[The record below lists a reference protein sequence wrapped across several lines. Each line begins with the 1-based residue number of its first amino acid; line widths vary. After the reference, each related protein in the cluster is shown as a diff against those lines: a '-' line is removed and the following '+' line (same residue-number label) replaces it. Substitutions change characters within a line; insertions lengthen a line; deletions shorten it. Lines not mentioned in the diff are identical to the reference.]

1 MKLTTAIISSNPR
14 EVTTKFGQRTVID
27 AIRTDTNETIAIWR
41 PPNDR
46 YVQKLGKNDRVSI
59 AIDEKG
65 KLTLVEEESPASSEP
80 SPSPSSTAFD
90 RVKASQRSLSFFEP
104 SPSPSSTANLPL
116 SLSEKKQIASYIQE
130 MAKLYGFCL
139 QQADSLG
146 AIDKDRQAI
155 ATTLFLSAQKK
166 FNL

>member
-14 EVTTKFGQRTVID
+14 EVKTKFGQRTVID
-27 AIRTDTNETIAIWR
+27 AVRTDTNEPIAIWR

-46 YVQKLGKNDRVSI
+46 YVQRLGKDDRVSI

-65 KLTLVEEESPASSEP
+65 KLTLVEEESSASS
-80 SPSPSSTAFD
+80 
-90 RVKASQRSLSFFEP
+90 EP

-146 AIDKDRQAI
+146 AIDKDRQVI

>member
-46 YVQKLGKNDRVSI
+46 YVQKLGKDDRVSI

-65 KLTLVEEESPASSEP
+65 KLTLVEEESPASS
-80 SPSPSSTAFD
+80 
-90 RVKASQRSLSFFEP
+90 EP

-139 QQADSLG
+139 QQADTLV
-146 AIDKDRQAI
+146 AINEDKQAI
-155 ATTLFLSAQKK
+155 ATTLFLIAQKK

>member
-1 MKLTTAIISSNPR
+1 MKLTTATISSNPR
-14 EVTTKFGQRTVID
+14 EVATKFGQRTVID
-27 AIRTDTNETIAIWR
+27 AIRTDTNESIAIWR

-46 YVQKLGKNDRVSI
+46 YVQKLGK
-59 AIDEKG
+59 
-65 KLTLVEEESPASSEP
+65 
-80 SPSPSSTAFD
+80 
-90 RVKASQRSLSFFEP
+90 
-104 SPSPSSTANLPL
+104 
-116 SLSEKKQIASYIQE
+116 

-155 ATTLFLSAQKK
+155 ATALFLSAQKK

>member
-46 YVQKLGKNDRVSI
+46 YVQKLGKDDRVSI
-59 AIDEKG
+59 AINEKG
-65 KLTLVEEESPASSEP
+65 QLTLVEEESPTSPEP
-80 SPSPSSTAFD
+80 SPSP
-90 RVKASQRSLSFFEP
+90 
-104 SPSPSSTANLPL
+104 TANLPL

-139 QQADSLG
+139 QQANSLV
-146 AIDKDRQAI
+146 AINVDKQAI
-155 ATTLFLSAQKK
+155 ATTLFFSAQKK

>member
-1 MKLTTAIISSNPR
+1 MKLITAIISSNPR

-27 AIRTDTNETIAIWR
+27 AVRTDTNETVAIWR

-46 YVQKLGKNDRVSI
+46 YVSKLGKDDRVSI

-65 KLTLVEEESPASSEP
+65 KLTLVEEESPAPSQP
-80 SPSPSSTAFD
+80 SPSP
-90 RVKASQRSLSFFEP
+90 
-104 SPSPSSTANLPL
+104 TANLPL

-130 MAKLYGFCL
+130 MAKVYGFCL
-139 QQADSLG
+139 QQADSLD

>member
-27 AIRTDTNETIAIWR
+27 AVRTDTNETIAIWR

-46 YVQKLGKNDRVSI
+46 YVQKLGKDDRVSI

-65 KLTLVEEESPASSEP
+65 KLTLVEEESPASPE
-80 SPSPSSTAFD
+80 
-90 RVKASQRSLSFFEP
+90 
-104 SPSPSSTANLPL
+104 PSPSSTANLPL

-166 FNL
+166 FNF

>member
-14 EVTTKFGQRTVID
+14 EVATKFGQRTVID

-46 YVQKLGKNDRVSI
+46 YVQKLGKDDRVSI

-65 KLTLVEEESPASSEP
+65 KLTLVEEESPASS
-80 SPSPSSTAFD
+80 
-90 RVKASQRSLSFFEP
+90 EP

-146 AIDKDRQAI
+146 TIDKDRQAI

>member
-46 YVQKLGKNDRVSI
+46 YVQKLGKDDRVSI

-65 KLTLVEEESPASSEP
+65 KLTLVEEESPASS
-80 SPSPSSTAFD
+80 
-90 RVKASQRSLSFFEP
+90 EP

-139 QQADSLG
+139 QQADSLV
-146 AIDKDRQAI
+146 AINEDKQAI
-155 ATTLFLSAQKK
+155 ATTLFFSAQKK

>member
-27 AIRTDTNETIAIWR
+27 AVRTDTNETIAIWR

-46 YVQKLGKNDRVSI
+46 YVQKLGKDDRVSI

-65 KLTLVEEESPASSEP
+65 KLTLVEEESPASPE
-80 SPSPSSTAFD
+80 
-90 RVKASQRSLSFFEP
+90 
-104 SPSPSSTANLPL
+104 PSPSSTANLPL

-139 QQADSLG
+139 QQADSLV
-146 AIDKDRQAI
+146 AINEDKQGI
-155 ATTLFLSAQKK
+155 ATTLFFSAQKK

>member
-27 AIRTDTNETIAIWR
+27 AVRTDTNETIAIWR

-46 YVQKLGKNDRVSI
+46 YVQKLGKDDRVSI

-65 KLTLVEEESPASSEP
+65 KLTLVEEESPASPE
-80 SPSPSSTAFD
+80 
-90 RVKASQRSLSFFEP
+90 
-104 SPSPSSTANLPL
+104 PSPSSTANLPL

-139 QQADSLG
+139 QQADSLV
-146 AIDKDRQAI
+146 AINEDKQAI
-155 ATTLFLSAQKK
+155 ATTLFFSAQKK

>member
-80 SPSPSSTAFD
+80 SPSP
-90 RVKASQRSLSFFEP
+90 
-104 SPSPSSTANLPL
+104 TANLPL

-155 ATTLFLSAQKK
+155 ATTLFFSAQKK

>member
-65 KLTLVEEESPASSEP
+65 KLTLVEEESPASSAH
-80 SPSPSSTAFD
+80 SPLPE
-90 RVKASQRSLSFFEP
+90 RSL
-104 SPSPSSTANLPL
+104 TL
-116 SLSEKKQIASYIQE
+116 SLSEKKEIASYITQ
-130 MAKLYGFCL
+130 MKDLYNFCL

-146 AIDKDRQAI
+146 AINEDRQAI
-155 ATTLFLSAQKK
+155 ATTLFISAQKK